1 MTFQADEK
9 DSLSGLFS
17 SIKAMHNL
25 LFIPNIGPMELVI
38 IFLLV
43 LLLFGGRKIPQLAR
57 DLGSGIRE
65 FRKSISGQGQI
76 AEVREE
82 EPEESERQ
90 PRKKTRKS

>member
-1 MTFQADEK
+1 
-9 DSLSGLFS
+9 
-17 SIKAMHNL
+17 MHNL

-76 AEVREE
+76 ADVREE
-82 EPEESERQ
+82 EPDETER
-90 PRKKTRKS
+90 PARKKASRKS